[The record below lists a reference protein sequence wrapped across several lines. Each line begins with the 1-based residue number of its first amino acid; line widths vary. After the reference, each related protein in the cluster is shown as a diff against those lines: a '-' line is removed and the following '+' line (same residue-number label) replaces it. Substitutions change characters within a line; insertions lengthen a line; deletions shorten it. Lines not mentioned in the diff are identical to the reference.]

1 MRLYRCL
8 AVVSISVSLLSSL
21 AMAGDLGAREKKIK
35 TGILPTGE
43 FYSLYEV
50 SCPDDSTATIAS
62 MEGRTRWCTLSGGE
76 LSCFRMAEQASYS
89 ACDYLRVAANDP
101 SPAGAD

>member
-1 MRLYRCL
+1 MRLSSFI
-8 AVVSISVSLLSSL
+8 AVVSFSLLSSL
-21 AMAGDLGAREKKIK
+21 AMASDLGPREKKIK

-62 MEGRTRWCTLSGGE
+62 MEGRTRWCTLAGGE

-89 ACDYLRVAANDP
+89 ACDYLRVAANDAT
-101 SPAGAD
+101 PAGAD

>member
-1 MRLYRCL
+1 MSLSRHI
-8 AVVSISVSLLSSL
+8 AVLSISLVSSL
-21 AMAGDLGAREKKIK
+21 ALANDSAQLERKIK
-35 TGILPTGE
+35 TGILPTGG

-50 SCPDDSTATIAS
+50 SCADDSTATIAS

-89 ACDYLRVAANDP
+89 ACDYLRVAANDA
-101 SPAGAD
+101 SSAGTD